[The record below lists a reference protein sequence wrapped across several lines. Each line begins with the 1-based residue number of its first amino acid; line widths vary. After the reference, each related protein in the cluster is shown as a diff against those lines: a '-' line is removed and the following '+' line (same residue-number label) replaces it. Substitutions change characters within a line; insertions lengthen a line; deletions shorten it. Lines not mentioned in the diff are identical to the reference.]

1 MDNPV
6 IIDFATMLFSHSDEN
21 LREILSAIYQVAP
34 DSTEEIS
41 TVTQGDTSAKHA
53 DPANTRLQQPH
64 SRVLLGMD
72 SSQMISAEMLR
83 ASGGASMIDAF
94 TGLDHPSTVSALLL
108 PPQLITGM
116 FTTNSVWTERH
127 LKTLLRKHRLRV
139 GLLKTLY
146 GREDDDSTPDEQAD
160 ILEAVAKMLDVF
172 EALVLMR
179 DYSLSRMGQFF
190 KG

>member
-1 MDNPV
+1 MDNTA

-21 LREILSAIYQVAP
+21 LREILSAIYQVESE
-34 DSTEEIS
+34 STEEIS
-41 TVTQGDTSAKHA
+41 TVTKHA
-53 DPANTRLQQPH
+53 DPRLQQPH
-64 SRVLLGMD
+64 SKVLLGMD

-94 TGLDHPSTVSALLL
+94 TGLDHPSTVSTLLL

-116 FTTNSVWTERH
+116 FAANSVWTERH
-127 LKTLLRKHRLRV
+127 LKTLLRKHRLRI

-146 GREDDDSTPDEQAD
+146 ESEDEDEQDDQPPQRDENQAAD
-160 ILEAVAKMLDVF
+160 ILECVARMLDVF

>member
-1 MDNPV
+1 MDNTA

-21 LREILSAIYQVAP
+21 LREILSAIYQVEP
-34 DSTEEIS
+34 ESTEEIS
-41 TVTQGDTSAKHA
+41 TVTKQA
-53 DPANTRLQQPH
+53 DPRLQQPH
-64 SRVLLGMD
+64 SKVLLGMD

-94 TGLDHPSTVSALLL
+94 TGLDQQSTVSTLLL

-116 FTTNSVWTERH
+116 FAANSVWTERH
-127 LKTLLRKHRLRV
+127 LKTLLRKHRFRI

-146 GREDDDSTPDEQAD
+146 EREDEEDDQPPQADENQAAD
-160 ILEAVAKMLDVF
+160 ILECVARMLDVF